1 MCICFQSY
9 FTWVFIERLTFF
21 LIFTEM
27 KNCKVGKERNDLLF
41 FFYRNNKNLIL
52 NSYGIID
59 LFFHAVVDMCMSKY
73 ELYLQIESCKM
84 FHHASRN
91 I

>member
-41 FFYRNNKNLIL
+41 FFTETIKI
-52 NSYGIID
+52 
-59 LFFHAVVDMCMSKY
+59 
-73 ELYLQIESCKM
+73 
-84 FHHASRN
+84 
-91 I
+91 